1 MAQENTEGGVRFLAT
16 ATSIALV
23 LVFIVIAASAYLR
36 LDQAGLGCADWP
48 ACYGLQLATPGAA
61 VNQAVPEQST
71 VVFIV
76 RIAHRLAAAGIGLLI
91 VIIAIACIRTRRKW
105 PAGTA
110 IALVLVALVLFL
122 AVLGRATQGS
132 RLPAVTLGNLLG
144 GMAMLALLWWLRLR
158 IAHQTR
164 THHYSTDRRLALGAW
179 IGLAILV
186 LQIGLGAMV
195 SAGYA
200 AASCG
205 TVPDC
210 HGIWW
215 PADWTFAAFNPW
227 RDMIVHAD
235 GAWQSDAMRQA
246 LHMGHRFGAMVTA
259 GCLLALVL
267 LLLRRGGTRFVLG
280 VYLLGLL
287 LLQFA
292 LGLAA
297 VIFQPSLLLVL
308 AHNTVAALIL
318 IAVVSAIFYSRPAD
332 VASVSAACHMVTS
345 KWPSGMNL
353 KR

>member
-1 MAQENTEGGVRFLAT
+1 MDQQYSEGGMRLLAT

-23 LVFIVIAASAYLR
+23 LVFTVIAASAYLR
-36 LDQAGLGCADWP
+36 LDQAGLGCTDWP
-48 ACYGLQLATPGAA
+48 ECYGLQLAAPGAT
-61 VNQAVPEQST
+61 VKQSVPEQSR
-71 VVFIV
+71 VVVLV
-76 RIAHRLAAAGIGLLI
+76 RITHRLAAAGIGLLI
-91 VIIAIACIRTRRKW
+91 VIIVIACFRTRRNW
-105 PAGTA
+105 PEGAA
-110 IALVLVALVLFL
+110 IAAVLVALVLFL
-122 AVLGRATQGS
+122 AVLGRVTQGS

-158 IAHQTR
+158 IAYQAR
-164 THHYSTDRRLALGAW
+164 THHYSRDRRLAFGAW
-179 IGLAILV
+179 IGLAMLV

-200 AASCG
+200 AASCS

-215 PADWTFAAFNPW
+215 SADWTFAAFNPW
-227 RDMIVHAD
+227 REANIPAD
-235 GAWQSDAMRQA
+235 GAWQSDPMRQA
-246 LHMGHRFGAMVTA
+246 LHMGHRFGAMATA

-280 VYLLGLL
+280 LYLLGLL
-287 LLQFA
+287 LFQFA

-297 VIFQPSLLLVL
+297 VFFQPSLLLAL
-308 AHNTVAALIL
+308 MHNTAAALIL

-345 KWPSGMNL
+345 K
-353 KR
+353 